1 MSGETRGLAVI
12 LAAAILALWFL
23 IHAIRDA
30 HAKRLQHA
38 KAFEQKLYDS
48 LFPPGMS
55 MPDMNMPHGAWP
67 TCTQPPCD
75 WEEGWTCIRHQPRGK
90 HHAVWQAPLDDQ
102 PAEVILAVVTDCE
115 KRRQP

>member
-12 LAAAILALWFL
+12 LAAAIIALWFL
-23 IHAIRDA
+23 IHAVRDA

-38 KAFEQKLYDS
+38 KAFEQKLYNS

-75 WEEGWTCIRHQPRGK
+75 WEEGWTCRRHQYPHGK
-90 HHAVWQAPLDDQ
+90 HHADPVTQVITADEW
-102 PAEVILAVVTDCE
+102 AEE
-115 KRRQP
+115 MERRFAQ